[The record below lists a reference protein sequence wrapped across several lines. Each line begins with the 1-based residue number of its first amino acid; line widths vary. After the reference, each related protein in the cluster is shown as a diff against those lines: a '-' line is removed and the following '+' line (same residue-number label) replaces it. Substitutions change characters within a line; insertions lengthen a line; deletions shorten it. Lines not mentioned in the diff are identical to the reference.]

1 MELQDETGAPI
12 PGRSLAGREEIM
24 GDGIDRVVSWRDGS
38 DVSALAGRAVRLRFV
53 LREPDLFSMR
63 FGD

>member
-1 MELQDETGAPI
+1 
-12 PGRSLAGREEIM
+12 M